1 MCGTSGLGRG
11 WPGNLHPMKR
21 SLAIA
26 AISLP
31 IIAGALTAVPAAHA
45 GDVMPIVIAVEAP
58 LSGAQA
64 NNGRDIARGVA
75 LAVRQAN
82 AAGGIEGRPI
92 QLVRIDDQA
101 NPDLALD
108 AVAKAK
114 AAGAVAVIGPY
125 NSSVGLVNLQA
136 YIDAG
141 ITPVQMT
148 STDATTGLGVTVQ
161 PKNSQIS
168 PTEIEYV
175 LGLAPKN
182 VVMLV
187 DPSAYTAS
195 MADRMRKALKKD
207 GIHYSSISIEE
218 GKASYAPEVNE
229 ALRRAPD
236 FIYVST
242 YYPQG
247 ALIADSLSAPRAKR
261 SEGPRCL
268 MGLANVDAA
277 FITAAGLGASQ
288 HCVFSGIPEAPQL
301 PIGRASLYVSAY
313 EAAFGVVPGVWGAF
327 SYDSANILFA
337 AVASSGS
344 TEMSAVMAKLLHV
357 TRSHGATGSITI
369 NPDTGNREHLP
380 IYIMQVDAAG
390 QFLPIGVACRSK
402 ACVA

>member
-1 MCGTSGLGRG
+1 
-11 WPGNLHPMKR
+11 MKR

-31 IIAGALTAVPAAHA
+31 VIAGALTAVPAAQA
-45 GDVMPIVIAVEAP
+45 GDVQPIVIAVEAP

-82 AAGGIEGRPI
+82 AAGGIDGRPI
-92 QLVRIDDQA
+92 KLVRIDDQA

-108 AVAKAK
+108 AVARAQ

-175 LGLAPKN
+175 LSAAPEN

-195 MADRMRKALKKD
+195 MADRMRKALKKA
-207 GIHYSSISIEE
+207 GIHYSSITIEE
-218 GKASYAPEVNE
+218 GKSSYAPEVKK
-229 ALRRAPD
+229 ALRRLPD
-236 FIYVST
+236 FLYIST

-247 ALIADSLSAPRAKR
+247 ALIAEALIEARSKR
-261 SEGPRCL
+261 GRIVNCL

-277 FITAAGLGASQ
+277 FITEAGLPASWR
-288 HCVFSGIPEAPQL
+288 CVFSGIPEAPQL
-301 PIGRASLYVSAY
+301 PIGRASLYVDAY
-313 EAAFGVVPGVWGAF
+313 EAAFGVTPGVWGAF
-327 SYDSANILFA
+327 SYDSANILFRA
-337 AVASSGS
+337 IASSGS
-344 TEMSAVMAKLLHV
+344 TEMSAVMAKLLNV
-357 TRSHGATGSITI
+357 TRYHGATGSITI
-369 NPDTGNREHLP
+369 NPDTGNRENLP
-380 IYIMQVDAAG
+380 IYIMYVNANR
-390 QFLPIGVACRSK
+390 QFIPLNQGCRSL
-402 ACVA
+402 AVC

>member
-1 MCGTSGLGRG
+1 
-11 WPGNLHPMKR
+11 MKR
-21 SLAIA
+21 SLAVV

-31 IIAGALTAVPAAHA
+31 IIAGALTAVPAANA
-45 GDVMPIVIAVEAP
+45 GDMQPIVIAVEAP

-82 AAGGIEGRPI
+82 AAGGIDGRPI
-92 QLVRIDDQA
+92 KLVRIDDQA
-101 NPDLALD
+101 NPDLALG
-108 AVAKAK
+108 AVAKAQ

-168 PTEIEYV
+168 PTEIDYV

-182 VVMLV
+182 VVLLV

-195 MADRMRKALKKD
+195 MADRMRKGLKKA
-207 GIHYSSISIEE
+207 GIHYSSITIEE
-218 GKASYAPEVNE
+218 GKASYAPEVNK

-236 FIYVST
+236 LIYVST

-247 ALIADSLSAPRAKR
+247 ALIADSLSAPRTKR
-261 SEGPRCL
+261 AQGTQCL

-277 FITAAGLGASQ
+277 FITEAGLSASQ
-288 HCVFSGIPEAPQL
+288 LCVFSGIPEAPQL

-313 EAAFGVVPGVWGAF
+313 EAAFGVTPGVWGAF
-327 SYDSANILFA
+327 SYDSANILFRA
-337 AVASSGS
+337 IAGSGS
-344 TEMSAVMAKLLHV
+344 TEMSAVMDKLLHV
-357 TRSHGATGSITI
+357 TRYHGATGSITI
-369 NPDTGNREHLP
+369 NPATGNREHLP
-380 IYIMQVDAAG
+380 IYIMSVNANR
-390 QFLPIGVACRSK
+390 QFIPLNQGCRSL
-402 ACVA
+402 AVC